1 MNYNPQNIEPRTQ
14 NPWSPAER
22 SAWAPPDDIAVS
34 EWAERYRM
42 LPKQSAIPGPWS
54 NRLVPY
60 AVGVMNSFLEPGV
73 ERITIMA
80 SVQSAK
86 TESAYNMLGY
96 VISQDPAPFLV
107 VMPTDK
113 TLRRVNKRLQDMI
126 TESPELSRYLTGDPD
141 DMQKRSIVLKR
152 MDIYFATAGS
162 KADLANVEARYL
174 LMDEPDRYPAATGD
188 EGSPVEM
195 AEARLTTYWNRKI
208 IEPCTPTTPD
218 GHINRE
224 YLRSD
229 QRKYWVPCP
238 QCGAYQVLSFWQ
250 VKCAGAKLGEWP
262 AEKRDPDYIRQQRVA
277 RYECA
282 LCQADI
288 DDKDKPGMLA
298 RGKWVPE
305 GHPFEV
311 LTGEMPPLPS
321 VSHVGF
327 WWNVLYSPFRNFSEV
342 AAQFFAT
349 KDDREKY
356 KTFVNLWLAEPWKE
370 VIQQRPAS
378 AILEL
383 RTDRPAMEV
392 PDGALALTA
401 GIDNQKFGFW
411 VSIWAWVLPGNG
423 LLEQHLIRY
432 GFVQDFQELDIW
444 LFQDVYST
452 RGGGV
457 SYPIWRGGIDTGGG
471 ADAPGVATQT
481 EQVYEWLRRSSQ
493 GRVFGVKGA
502 SRALH
507 SGKKMAHS
515 IIDKMPGQGKP
526 IPGGIR
532 LWLLDTNALKD
543 AFWSR
548 VEAGRVH
555 LHADTQEVF
564 AAHLASEAKE
574 RDNRGRTRWVQQ
586 GRMAN
591 HLLDTTIYAGAMADP
606 ECWGGVM
613 VLPRPGAGQQV
624 KGLSEHRVNPLTGRA
639 AGDWLGR

>member
-1 MNYNPQNIEPRTQ
+1 MTVKLSTYQPL
-14 NPWSPAER
+14 WSPRECA
-22 SAWAPPDDIAVS
+22 AWAPPEDIKVS
-34 EWAERYRM
+34 EWAERHRR

-60 AVGVMNSFLEPGV
+60 AAGVMDSFLDPVV

-80 SVQSAK
+80 SVQSSK

-96 VISQDPAPFLV
+96 AISQDPAPALV

-126 TESPELSRYLTGDPD
+126 TESPELSRYLTGNPD
-141 DMQKRSIVLKR
+141 DMQKRSIVLQR
-152 MDIYFATAGS
+152 MEIHFATAGS

-174 LMDEPDRYPAATGD
+174 LLDEPDRYPAATGE
-188 EGSPVEM
+188 EGSPMEM

-218 GHINRE
+218 GHINKE

-229 QRKYWVPCP
+229 QRKFWVPCP
-238 QCGAYQVLSFWQ
+238 ACGGYQVLSFWQ
-250 VKCAGAKLGEWP
+250 VKHQGEKAGEWP
-262 AEKRDPDYIRQQRVA
+262 RDKRDPDYIRQQRVA
-277 RYECA
+277 RYEC
-282 LCQADI
+282 LYCQAEI

-298 RGKWVPE
+298 RGVWVPE
-305 GHPFEV
+305 GHPIDV
-311 LTGEMPPLPS
+311 KTGETPPPPP
-321 VSHVGF
+321 VAHVGF

-370 VIQQRPAS
+370 IIQQRPAS

-383 RTDRPAMEV
+383 RTNRPAMEV
-392 PDGALALTA
+392 PDDTLALTA
-401 GIDNQKFGFW
+401 GIDNQKRGFW
-411 VSIWAWVLPGNG
+411 VSIWAWVLTGSG
-423 LLEQHLIRY
+423 LIDQHLVRY
-432 GFVQDFQELDIW
+432 GFIPDFQELDIW
-444 LFQDVYST
+444 LFQDVYRT
-452 RGGGV
+452 REGGLA
-457 SYPIWRGGIDTGGG
+457 YPVWRGAIDTGGTEG
-471 ADAPGVATQT
+471 GPGEATQT
-481 EQVYEWLRRSSQ
+481 EQVYAWLRRMGQ
-493 GRVFGVKGA
+493 GRIFGVKGA
-502 SRALH
+502 AHTLPG
-507 SGKKMAHS
+507 GKKMVHN
-515 IIDKMPGQGKP
+515 IIDKMPGQGRP

-532 LWLLDTNALKD
+532 LWTLDTNALKD

-548 VEAGRVH
+548 VESGRVH
-555 LHADTQEVF
+555 LHCDTDEIF
-564 AAHLASEAKE
+564 ASQLASEAKE
-574 RDNRGRTRWVQQ
+574 RDKRGRTVWVQQ

-613 VLPRPGAGQQV
+613 VLPRPESPPTNAHDPGAEINRRTGLPKGQFW
-624 KGLSEHRVNPLTGRA
+624 R
-639 AGDWLGR
+639 

>member
-1 MNYNPQNIEPRTQ
+1 MGLSDLNLPFQ
-14 NPWSPAER
+14 WSPAER
-22 SAWAPPDDIAVS
+22 SAWAPPEDITVS
-34 EWAERYRM
+34 EWAERHRM
-42 LPKQSAIPGPWS
+42 LPKQSAIPGAWR
-54 NRLVPY
+54 NQLVPY
-60 AVGVMNSFLEPGV
+60 VVGVMDAFIDPGV

-96 VISQDPAPFLV
+96 AISQDPGPALV

-126 TESPELSRYLTGDPD
+126 TESPELSRYLTGNPD
-141 DMQKRSIVLKR
+141 DMQKRSIVLQC
-152 MDIYFATAGS
+152 MEINFATAGS

-174 LMDEPDRYPAATGD
+174 LLDEPDRYPSATGE

-195 AEARLTTYWNRKI
+195 AESRLTTYWNRKI

-229 QRKYWVPCP
+229 QRKYWVPCIH
-238 QCGAYQVLSFWQ
+238 CGRFQVLSFWQ
-250 VKCAGAKLGEWP
+250 VKHVGEKLKEWP
-262 AEKRDPDYIRQQRVA
+262 PERRDPDYIRQHRIA
-277 RYECA
+277 RYEC
-282 LCQADI
+282 LYCQAEN
-288 DDKDKPGMLA
+288 DDKDKPWMLA
-298 RGKWVPE
+298 RGLWVPK
-305 GHPFEV
+305 GHPIDIN
-311 LTGEMPPLPS
+311 TGETPPLPP
-321 VSHVGF
+321 VAHVGF

-370 VIQQRPAS
+370 IIQQRPAS

-383 RTDRPAMEV
+383 RTNRPAREV

-401 GIDNQKFGFW
+401 GIDNQKHGFW
-411 VSIWAWVLPGNG
+411 VSIWAWLLPNNG

-432 GFVQDFQELDIW
+432 GFLQDFQELEIW
-444 LFQDVYST
+444 LFQDQYHT
-452 RGGGV
+452 RDGGL
-457 SYPIWRGGIDTGGG
+457 SYPIWRGAIDTGGG

-481 EQVYEWLRRSSQ
+481 EQVYEWLRRSGQ
-493 GRVFGVKGA
+493 GRIFGVKGA

-507 SGKKMAHS
+507 SGKKMVHS
-515 IIDKMPGQGKP
+515 IIDKMPGQGRP

-555 LHADTQEVF
+555 LHADTQEIF
-564 AAHLASEAKE
+564 ASHLASEAKE
-574 RDNRGRTRWVQQ
+574 RDKRGRTVWVQQ

-606 ECWGGVM
+606 ECWGGVV
-613 VLPRPGAGQQV
+613 VLPRPGKAA
-624 KGLSEHRVNPLTGRA
+624 EPRPYDREETNPFTGRIK
-639 AGDWLGR
+639 GKFLE

>member
-1 MNYNPQNIEPRTQ
+1 
-14 NPWSPAER
+14 
-22 SAWAPPDDIAVS
+22 
-34 EWAERYRM
+34 M

-60 AVGVMNSFLEPGV
+60 AVGVMDSFLDPVV

-126 TESPELSRYLTGDPD
+126 TESQELSRYLTGDPD
-141 DMQKRSIVLKR
+141 DMQKRSIVLNR
-152 MDIYFATAGS
+152 MEIYFATAGS

-224 YLRSD
+224 WRRSD
-229 QRKYWVPCP
+229 RRKYWVPCP
-238 QCGAYQVLSFWQ
+238 QCGAYQILSFWQ
-250 VKCAGAKLGEWP
+250 VRCAGAKLGEWP
-262 AEKRDPDYIRQQRVA
+262 EDKRDSDYIRQHRVA
-277 RYECA
+277 RYECLHCRA
-282 LCQADI
+282 EI

-298 RGKWVPE
+298 QGRWVPE
-305 GHPFEV
+305 DHPFDV
-311 LTGEMPPLPS
+311 QTGEMPPLPS

-356 KTFVNLWLAEPWKE
+356 KTFVNLWLAEPWRE
-370 VIQQRPAS
+370 VIKERPAS

-383 RTDRPAMEV
+383 RSNRPAMEV

-401 GIDNQKFGFW
+401 GIDNQKYGFW
-411 VSIWAWVLPGNG
+411 VSIWAWVLLGSG

-432 GFVQDFQELDIW
+432 GFLQDFEELEIW

-452 RGGGV
+452 RDGRV
-457 SYPIWRGGIDTGGG
+457 VYPIWRGGIDTGGG
-471 ADAPGVATQT
+471 GDAPGMASLT
-481 EQVYEWLRRSSQ
+481 EQVYEWLRRSGQ
-493 GRVFGVKGA
+493 GRIFGVKGA
-502 SRALH
+502 SRPMS

-555 LHADTQEVF
+555 LHADTREVF
-564 AAHLASEAKE
+564 AMHLASEAKE

-586 GRMAN
+586 GRMPN

-613 VLPRPGAGQQV
+613 VLPRPGHELPAPPEEGP
-624 KGLSEHRVNPLTGRA
+624 GH
-639 AGDWLGR
+639 WLGGRTRGWSGR

>member
-1 MNYNPQNIEPRTQ
+1 MKLAQPCSS
-14 NPWSPAER
+14 PWTPAER
-22 SAWAPPDDIAVS
+22 SAWAPPDNITVS
-34 EWAERYRM
+34 EWAERHRM

-54 NRLVPY
+54 NRMVPY
-60 AVGVMNSFLEPGV
+60 AVGVMDAFLDPGV

-80 SVQSAK
+80 SVQSGK

-96 VISQDPAPFLV
+96 AISQDPAPFLV

-141 DMQKRSIVLKR
+141 DLQKRSIVLNR
-152 MDIYFATAGS
+152 MEIYFATAGS

-174 LMDEPDRYPAATGD
+174 LMDEPDRYPAATGE

-224 YLRSD
+224 YQRSD

-250 VKCAGAKLGEWP
+250 VKCTGAKLGEWP
-262 AEKRDPDYIRQQRVA
+262 ADKRDPDFIRQQRVA
-277 RYECA
+277 RYECVH
-282 LCQADI
+282 CQGEI
-288 DDKDKPGMLA
+288 DDKDRPWMLA
-298 RGKWVPE
+298 QGKWVPE
-305 GHPFEV
+305 GHLFDSR
-311 LTGEMPPLPS
+311 TGELPPLPP

-327 WWNVLYSPFRNFSEV
+327 WWNVLYSPFRNFSEI

-370 VIQQRPAS
+370 IIQERPAS

-383 RTDRPAMEV
+383 RTDRPALEV

-401 GIDNQKFGFW
+401 GIDNQKYGFW
-411 VSIWAWVLPGNG
+411 VSIWAWVLLSNG

-444 LFQDVYST
+444 LFQDVYRT
-452 RGGGV
+452 RDGGL

-481 EQVYEWLRRSSQ
+481 EQVYEWLRRSGQ
-493 GRVFGVKGA
+493 GRIYGVKGA

-507 SGKKMAHS
+507 SGKKMVHS

-574 RDNRGRTRWVQQ
+574 RDKRGRTLWVQQ

-591 HLLDTTIYAGAMADP
+591 HLLDATIYAGAMADP

-613 VLPRPGAGQQV
+613 VLPRPQSDSGGISLPQEAAI
-624 KGLSEHRVNPLTGRA
+624 NPITRRPFGSFWR
-639 AGDWLGR
+639 